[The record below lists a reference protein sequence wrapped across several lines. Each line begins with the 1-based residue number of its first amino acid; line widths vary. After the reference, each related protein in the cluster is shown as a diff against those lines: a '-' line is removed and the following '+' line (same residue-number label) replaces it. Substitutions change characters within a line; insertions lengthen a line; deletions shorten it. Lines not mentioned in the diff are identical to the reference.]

1 MGTNPKIIANLADR
15 FLKLMDDTEIRKAVE
30 DCNKHIDD
38 RQGLVALAYAVSR
51 AYFLGVQDGTHQAQ
65 ESFKEF
71 LEQVQ
76 EDY

>member
-38 RQGLVALAYAVSR
+38 RQGLVADRKSV
-51 AYFLGVQDGTHQAQ
+51 V
-65 ESFKEF
+65 
-71 LEQVQ
+71 
-76 EDY
+76 